1 MDSFAMQMDMTLK
14 IDWRY
19 GSLFAGMFLVELV
32 IALFVRDA
40 FIRPF
45 VGDALVVVLLY
56 LFFRSF
62 LVCDKAKLVTGVL
75 IFAWAVEMGQYFDL
89 VGILGLQENRV
100 ARVVI
105 GSTFDVMDL
114 LAYTVGAGLLMAPN
128 VLALVRQKGTP
139 SR

>member
-1 MDSFAMQMDMTLK
+1 MKLK

-19 GSLFAGMFLVELV
+19 ARLFVGMFLVELV

-75 IFAWAVEMGQYFDL
+75 VFAWAVEVGQYFNL
-89 VGILGLQENRV
+89 VDVLGLQGNRV

-114 LAYTVGAGLLMAPN
+114 LAYTLGAGALMVPDVWASVRKKWIRTLNSCLFLL
-128 VLALVRQKGTP
+128 
-139 SR
+139 